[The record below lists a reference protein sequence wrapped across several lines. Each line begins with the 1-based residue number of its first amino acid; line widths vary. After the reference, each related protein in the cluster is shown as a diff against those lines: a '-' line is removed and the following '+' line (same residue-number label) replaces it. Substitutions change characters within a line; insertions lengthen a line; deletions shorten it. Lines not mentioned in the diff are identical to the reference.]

1 MVRAQPWYQR
11 VRPGALYFV
20 GLVPGIWTFT
30 LGVMDRLGPDPIK
43 ALEHDLG
50 LWALKFLVIGL
61 AITPLRRLTG
71 ISLLRYR
78 RALGLLA
85 FFYVCL
91 HLLTYLVL
99 DQNLALEAIWA
110 DILKRPYITIGM
122 AAFLVLLPLA
132 VTSNN
137 MMVRRLG
144 GPAWQKLHRWVYL
157 AVVLAV
163 THFVMVAKVW
173 EPDSLVYAGLVLAL
187 LGYRVAMRF
196 ATDGGRARSRRQA
209 SVPQRVVSPIHQ

>member
-1 MVRAQPWYQR
+1 MAKALPWYQR
-11 VRPGALYFV
+11 LRPGALYLV
-20 GLVPGIWTFT
+20 GILPGVWTFT

-78 RALGLLA
+78 RAVGVLA
-85 FFYVCL
+85 FIYACL

-99 DQNLALEAIWA
+99 DQNLALAAIWA

-122 AAFLVLLPLA
+122 AAFLVLIPLA
-132 VTSNN
+132 ATSNN
-137 MMVRRLG
+137 AMVRRLG

-157 AVVLAV
+157 AVALAV

-173 EPDSLVYAGLVLAL
+173 ETDSLVYAGLVLVL
-187 LGYRVAMRF
+187 LGYRAAVRVQ
-196 ATDGGRARSRRQA
+196 GSSRSRRSGA
-209 SVPQRVVSPIHQ
+209 RPVPAPAHQ

>member
-1 MVRAQPWYQR
+1 MAKALPWYQR
-11 VRPGALYFV
+11 LRPGALYLV
-20 GLVPGIWTFT
+20 GILPGVWTFT

-78 RALGLLA
+78 RAVGVLA
-85 FFYVCL
+85 FIYACM

-99 DQNLALEAIWA
+99 DQNLALAAIWA

-122 AAFLVLLPLA
+122 AAFLVLIPLA

-137 MMVRRLG
+137 AMVRRLG
-144 GPAWQKLHRWVYL
+144 GPAWQRLHRWVYL
-157 AVVLAV
+157 AVALAV

-173 EPDSLVYAGLVLAL
+173 ETYSLVYAALVLVL
-187 LGYRVAMRF
+187 LGYRAAVRVQ
-196 ATDGGRARSRRQA
+196 GSSRSRRSGA
-209 SVPQRVVSPIHQ
+209 RPVPAPAHQ

>member
-1 MVRAQPWYQR
+1 MAKALPWYQR
-11 VRPGALYFV
+11 LRPGALYLV
-20 GLVPGIWTFT
+20 GILPGVWTFT

-78 RALGLLA
+78 RAVGVLA
-85 FFYVCL
+85 FIYACM

-99 DQNLALEAIWA
+99 DQNLALAAIWA

-122 AAFLVLLPLA
+122 AAFLVLIPLA
-132 VTSNN
+132 ATSNN
-137 MMVRRLG
+137 AMVRHLG
-144 GPAWQKLHRWVYL
+144 GQAWQRLHRWVYL
-157 AVVLAV
+157 AVALAV

-173 EPDSLVYAGLVLAL
+173 ETDSLVYAGLVLVL
-187 LGYRVAMRF
+187 LGYRAAVRVQ
-196 ATDGGRARSRRQA
+196 GSSRSRRSGA
-209 SVPQRVVSPIHQ
+209 RPVPAPAHQ